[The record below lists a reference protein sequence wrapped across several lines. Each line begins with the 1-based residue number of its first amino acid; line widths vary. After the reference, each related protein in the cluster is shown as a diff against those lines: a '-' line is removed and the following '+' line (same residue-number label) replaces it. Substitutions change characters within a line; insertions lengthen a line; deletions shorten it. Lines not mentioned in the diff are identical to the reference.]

1 MDTFATLYD
10 EKAGLDLGLN
20 CLDTTEW
27 VSCVM
32 ASMDRTC
39 SGTSH
44 GCSIDMDQGV
54 AVVMSCSSLF
64 RQQG

>member
-54 AVVMSCSSLF
+54 LLS
-64 RQQG
+64 